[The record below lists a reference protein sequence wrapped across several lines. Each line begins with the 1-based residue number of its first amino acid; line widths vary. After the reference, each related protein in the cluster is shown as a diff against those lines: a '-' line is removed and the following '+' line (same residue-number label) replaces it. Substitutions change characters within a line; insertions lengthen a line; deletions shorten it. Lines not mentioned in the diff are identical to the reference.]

1 MMREAKLALGA
12 DSSTGHLFKKHI
24 RLQLSIQ
31 EGLRAALKEVLAHA
45 SRALGCLS
53 VALHIVTIICKPFQ
67 LAPALVRI

>member
-12 DSSTGHLFKKHI
+12 DPSTGHLFQKTI

-45 SRALGCLS
+45 SRALGFLS
-53 VALHIVTIICKPFQ
+53 LALHILTIICKLLK
-67 LAPALVRI
+67 LAPVLVRI